1 MKLQIIVDKTKE
13 ESVLIVCH
21 DKNELVCKIEKLI
34 TSTNE
39 NLSCYKD
46 DEIRVLNLE
55 EVACFI
61 TDDNKVYAYIN
72 KDKYLVKKRIYEL
85 EELLDN
91 SFLKINQGCL
101 ANIKQ
106 IDKFVATIQGSLDV
120 IFKNGYREYV
130 SRRQLHI
137 VKERLGI

>member
-1 MKLQIIVDKTKE
+1 M
-13 ESVLIVCH
+13 CH

-106 IDKFVATIQGSLDV
+106 IEKFVATIQGSLDV

-137 VKERLGI
+137 V

>member
-101 ANIKQ
+101 AIIKQ
-106 IDKFVATIQGSLDV
+106 IEKFVATIQGSLDV

>member
-85 EELLDN
+85 EELLDD

-106 IDKFVATIQGSLDV
+106 IEKFVATIQGSLDV

>member
-106 IDKFVATIQGSLDV
+106 IEKFVATIQGSLDV

>member
-1 MKLQIIVDKTKE
+1 MKLQIVVDKTKE

-106 IDKFVATIQGSLDV
+106 IEKFVATIQGSLDV